1 MPRRSAAAMSVAPI
15 QLDPVPIPQV
25 PDGLDEAEGR
35 RWMSILCSKPP
46 EWFDQGSLPLLTALV
61 KHLSMLDKLSGLID
75 HHDGDLQDLNKL
87 LLMRD
92 RESRAAAMLSA
103 KMRLTQ
109 SAQYEPE
116 RAKNIAMRGGR
127 VPRPWEDP
135 NSNPFMRNG
144 RPRRQ

>member
-1 MPRRSAAAMSVAPI
+1 MPRRSMASMSVAPI
-15 QLDPVPIPQV
+15 QLDPVPIPPV

-35 RWMSILCSKPP
+35 RWLSILCSKPP
-46 EWFDQGSLPLLTALV
+46 TWFDEGTLPLLTALV
-61 KHLSMLDKLSGLID
+61 KHLSMLDKLSGLVD
-75 HHDGDLQDLNKL
+75 HHDGDVHELNKL

-116 RAKNIAMRGGR
+116 
-127 VPRPWEDP
+127 
-135 NSNPFMRNG
+135 
-144 RPRRQ
+144 